1 MKNRILYG
9 ILFLIFFV
17 VGSTF
22 QNCAN
27 HSFVENSVN
36 LSSLS
41 QDHPDPQPVLEKST
55 SELLLIDRVGVHS
68 LLSEVF
74 LTNVLNATDI
84 AAFHGLFN
92 AEVLLQQHMYGHPCD
107 IIASGSTLDCGYNYA
122 NLTIGMSQSSSTI
135 REASRVQMCRRLVA
149 QDGLMN
155 TLVARIKGE
164 DVTPTSES
172 LQRAIQLFY
181 PSWEDNGEII
191 IELQSLDYKMAMNS
205 ESTKDRWRMIILTIC
220 ESPYWEIL

>member
-1 MKNRILYG
+1 MRNRILYG
-9 ILFLIFFV
+9 TLFVVVFV

-22 QNCAN
+22 QNCAKHN
-27 HSFVENSVN
+27 FVESSVN

-41 QDHPDPQPVLEKST
+41 QSHPDLEPVLEKTT
-55 SELLLIDRVGVHS
+55 SEILLIDRVGVNS
-68 LLSEVF
+68 LLSDVF
-74 LTNVLNATDI
+74 LTNVSSASDI
-84 AAFHGLFN
+84 AAFQNLFS

-107 IIASGSTLDCGYNYA
+107 IVANGSTLDCGYNFA

-149 QDGLMN
+149 QDGLLN
-155 TLVARIKGE
+155 TLVARIRGK

-172 LQRAIQLFY
+172 LQTAIQLFY
-181 PSWEDNGEII
+181 PAWEDNGEIVSA
-191 IELQSLDYKMAMNS
+191 LQSLDYKMAVSS
-205 ESTKDRWRMIILTIC
+205 ESIKDRWRVIILTIC